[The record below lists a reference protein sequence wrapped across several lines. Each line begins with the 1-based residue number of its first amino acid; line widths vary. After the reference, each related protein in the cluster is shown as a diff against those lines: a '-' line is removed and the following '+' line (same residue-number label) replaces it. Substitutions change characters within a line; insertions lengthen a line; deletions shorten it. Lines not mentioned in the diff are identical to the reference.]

1 MWICQPFCPVVVRR
15 SALGFPSP
23 QLFSDEEIDAF
34 KGFPMPLSCRPHL
47 YGPWSQ
53 QRCPRYSRQDR
64 RLDPLSIQICNRKG
78 RVFVEDEPMVRGEAG
93 EDADMSAELV
103 VVLNKERVV
112 ALFDND
118 DIIAPEIEGYC

>member
-1 MWICQPFCPVVVRR
+1 MVMAAYAFGGLFVPFLAV
-15 SALGFPSP
+15 
-23 QLFSDEEIDAF
+23 
-34 KGFPMPLSCRPHL
+34 
-47 YGPWSQ
+47 SQ
-53 QRCPRYSRQDR
+53 APIHADC
-64 RLDPLSIQICNRKG
+64 